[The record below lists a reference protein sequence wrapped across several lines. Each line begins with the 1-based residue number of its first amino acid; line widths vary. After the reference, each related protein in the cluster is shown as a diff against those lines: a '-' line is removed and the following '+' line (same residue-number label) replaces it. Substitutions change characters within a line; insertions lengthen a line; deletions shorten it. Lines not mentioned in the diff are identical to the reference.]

1 MGGVC
6 TWPAIE
12 DNRAAWVSPPL
23 RHLRSR
29 SASARARLL
38 RAHILP
44 MSSKPKPWRRRCLA
58 SGHWQSHRQTGPRG
72 RNQRSVRTTSPGPP
86 TTELSG
92 TLDHVHEGTAGDG
105 GDPSCHF
112 AAVRT
117 VRPARGRSPG
127 PRLNARPSSARL
139 RVRSSKRPGPDNLVS
154 RATTS
159 GMLHPQ
165 VGFRVG
171 SAIRASIYLD
181 QVQRPPDHILAS
193 CWKGHL
199 CPALP
204 LSHRTADDH
213 GARSRG
219 EHLRAKTLVS
229 ADPGVKVLPIT
240 AHPACELVHRSQGVR
255 EISARGVRAAAPGVR
270 EVVASPDGV
279 SGQLWSGIRGNTSVA
294 WSAGRWVSITATTR
308 SSCFMIR

>member
-181 QVQRPPDHILAS
+181 QVQRPPD
-193 CWKGHL
+193 
-199 CPALP
+199 PLP
-204 LSHRTADDH
+204 LTTTA
-213 GARSRG
+213 GV
-219 EHLRAKTLVS
+219 RAAPVTFPL
-229 ADPGVKVLPIT
+229 
-240 AHPACELVHRSQGVR
+240 GVR